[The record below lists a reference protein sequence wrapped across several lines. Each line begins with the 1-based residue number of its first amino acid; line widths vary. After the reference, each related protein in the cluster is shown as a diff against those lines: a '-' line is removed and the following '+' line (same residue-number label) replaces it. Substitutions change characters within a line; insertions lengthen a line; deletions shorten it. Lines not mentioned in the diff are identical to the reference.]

1 MTLNIFMTDSI
12 KKIQTLVG
20 VTADGVIGTNTLSA
34 ICSTL
39 GINKASTKIT
49 TIKNIQK
56 NIGTTADGIIGP
68 KTVDAILKALGATVN
83 TAVEPLVQK
92 YIDKKVTFSTIKYK
106 ASPLKQSFIRNN
118 NTIFGKA
125 GDESYL
131 VNVKVP
137 ENYPLKYAGARV
149 KSIRVHKLVA
159 DRLEAALKD
168 IINHYG
174 EDIEKVA
181 PGACIYDGSYYYR
194 KTRSGSSQ
202 SIHSWGLAID
212 FDAAHNALKTKW
224 SNARFSQPIYKPF
237 LDILEHH
244 GWLSLG
250 RRQGT
255 DAMHVQC
262 TLW

>member
-1 MTLNIFMTDSI
+1 MTDSI
-12 KKIQTLVG
+12 KKVQSLVG
-20 VTADGVIGTNTLSA
+20 ATADGVIGVKTLAA
-34 ICSTL
+34 ICTKL
-39 GINKASTKIT
+39 GISKATAKIN

-56 NIGTTADGIIGP
+56 HLGATTDGIIGP
-68 KTVDAILKALGATVN
+68 KTLEAILKALTTTTTTATN
-83 TAVEPLVQK
+83 DPLIQK
-92 YIDKKVTFSTIKYK
+92 YIDKEVKFTPVKYK
-106 ASPLKQSFIRNN
+106 AATLKQSFIRNN

-131 VNVKVP
+131 VSVKVP
-137 ENYPLKYAGARV
+137 ENYPLKYAGIRV
-149 KSIRVHKLVA
+149 KSIRVHRLVA

-202 SIHSWGLAID
+202 SIHSWGLALD
-212 FDAAHNALKTKW
+212 FDAANNALKTKAPA
-224 SNARFSQPIYKPF
+224 ARFSQPIYKPF

-250 RRQGT
+250 RRQNG
-255 DAMHVQC
+255 DWMHFQA